1 MRASM
6 LGSFR
11 DPSGFVFRD
20 DQGDLYRQVNRVYEA
35 DYRCL
40 YESGLYEDLV
50 SDGLLVRHEETG
62 LDKKRT
68 DEAFAVIRPEP
79 IPFVSYPYEWCFSQ
93 LKDAALLTLEIQ
105 SRALDRGMSLK
116 DASVYNVMFRGTQ
129 PIFID
134 TLSFESYREGKPW
147 VAYRQFCRHFL
158 APLSLMAL
166 VDLRLGSLLREHLD
180 GIPLDLASRM
190 LPRRSWLRPGIALHL
205 HMHAKAE
212 SRRAAKGRNHR
223 SGMDASRTETKEATV
238 SAAGLRG
245 ILDSLRSAIRK
256 LSIAPKRTEWSEYY
270 RDNTYSEAAST
281 HKAETVRRYLDRVRP
296 ATVWDLGANTG
307 RYSEIALE
315 HAGCVVAIEQDPW
328 CVEAACRKWKDEGRA
343 ILPMRIDLANPS
355 PALGWAHGE
364 RQSLVERGPADA
376 VLALALIHHLCISNN
391 VPLSDAAAFFASI
404 SRHLVIEFVPK
415 EDDMVQ
421 FLLQSRED
429 IFANYTKEGFESAFT
444 QHFEIL
450 DRAPAPDSK
459 RALYLM
465 KAK

>member
-166 VDLRLGSLLREHLD
+166 VGSAACFASILT
-180 GIPLDLASRM
+180 ASRWIWPRACFQDVPGCVRASRSTFICTPRPNRAA
-190 LPRRSWLRPGIALHL
+190 PRR
-205 HMHAKAE
+205 AE
-212 SRRAAKGRNHR
+212 TTGPAWTRR
-223 SGMDASRTETKEATV
+223 
-238 SAAGLRG
+238 
-245 ILDSLRSAIRK
+245 
-256 LSIAPKRTEWSEYY
+256 APKR
-270 RDNTYSEAAST
+270 
-281 HKAETVRRYLDRVRP
+281 KRP
-296 ATVWDLGANTG
+296 
-307 RYSEIALE
+307 R
-315 HAGCVVAIEQDPW
+315 
-328 CVEAACRKWKDEGRA
+328 
-343 ILPMRIDLANPS
+343 
-355 PALGWAHGE
+355 
-364 RQSLVERGPADA
+364 
-376 VLALALIHHLCISNN
+376 
-391 VPLSDAAAFFASI
+391 
-404 SRHLVIEFVPK
+404 
-415 EDDMVQ
+415 
-421 FLLQSRED
+421 
-429 IFANYTKEGFESAFT
+429 
-444 QHFEIL
+444 
-450 DRAPAPDSK
+450 
-459 RALYLM
+459 
-465 KAK
+465 